1 MSVYHPPV
9 LARRVEPVI
18 LDLLR
23 CEHPDVTFGSLRSPD
38 NPIRECVVVGE
49 PQGPQSPVTQY
60 VRLRVSVW
68 VRRDDMTGDIPAA
81 QHLANDVIS
90 TITSKGAIDP
100 IVSAELSNGPIRI
113 ADDADPI
120 YMYAII
126 LLAVRTD

>member
-1 MSVYHPPV
+1 MSVYRPPV
-9 LARRVEPVI
+9 LPRRVEPVI

-23 CEHPDVTFGSLRSPD
+23 REHPDVTFGSLRSPD
-38 NPIRECVVVGE
+38 NPTRECVVVGE
-49 PQGPQSPVTQY
+49 PQGPESPVTQY

-68 VRRDDMTGDIPAA
+68 VRRDDMTGDIPSA

-100 IVSAELSNGPIRI
+100 IVSAELSGGPIRI
-113 ADDADPI
+113 ADDAGPI

>member
-1 MSVYHPPV
+1 MSVYHPTVTP
-9 LARRVEPVI
+9 RRVEPVI
-18 LDLLR
+18 LDMLR
-23 CEHPDVTFGSLRSPD
+23 REHPDVTFGSLRSPG
-38 NPIRECVVVGE
+38 NPARECVVVGE

-68 VRRDDMTGDIPAA
+68 VRRDDKTGDIPAA

-100 IVSAELSNGPIRI
+100 IVSAELSSGPIRI
-113 ADDADPI
+113 ADDAGPI

>member
-1 MSVYHPPV
+1 MSVYRPPV
-9 LARRVEPVI
+9 LLRRVEPVI

-23 CEHPDVTFGSLRSPD
+23 REHTDVTFGSLRSPD
-38 NPIRECVVVGE
+38 NPTRECVVVGE
-49 PQGPQSPVTQY
+49 PQGPESPVTQY

-100 IVSAELSNGPIRI
+100 IVSAELSGGPIRV
-113 ADDADPI
+113 ADDPGPT
-120 YMYAII
+120 YLYATV
-126 LLAVRTD
+126 LLTVRTD